1 MQTLAPNESLLRRL
15 RLQTNLYCADSGSKR
30 ISTAQTWAPNDVLF
44 SRWQRPYWDPLPSLF
59 YSGRKQR
66 GVVHLFLTVYGIH
79 IRQPFDWFLHN
90 WNEGV
95 FPLFRESYSME
106 CKGNLEWVRL
116 KFPAPTYLTPLGSPT
131 PHNTIKTIRRAHQ
144 DTKKTKKNRSGNGQV
159 VTWLSV
165 SCQASLITSL
175 LLELYRKPYLC
186 CTRCTP
192 WHEGWI
198 YCCFGHV
205 EQLAVSVALFLS
217 LWDL

>member
-1 MQTLAPNESLLRRL
+1 MET
-15 RLQTNLYCADSGSKR
+15 C
-30 ISTAQTWAPNDVLF
+30 
-44 SRWQRPYWDPLPSLF
+44 RPS
-59 YSGRKQR
+59 
-66 GVVHLFLTVYGIH
+66 FLTVYGIH
-79 IRQPFDWFLHN
+79 TLGSHLTDFCITEMREF
-90 WNEGV
+90 

-131 PHNTIKTIRRAHQ
+131 PHNTIKTIRRANQ

-205 EQLAVSVALFLS
+205 EQWAVSVALFLS